1 MGKIKRKTFKKKNI
15 KNLDELRESIIDIWS
30 KFPICLCEKLCAQFD
45 DKIKYLKEIGGKR
58 INKDLM
64 IKLMKEKNDNN
75 TIFIPL
81 NNDNEWVS
89 VKRDINYRLVYKDK
103 IVKKIKYKFV
113 KQIQKQKNS
122 N

>member
-1 MGKIKRKTFKKKNI
+1 
-15 KNLDELRESIIDIWS
+15 
-30 KFPICLCEKLCAQFD
+30 
-45 DKIKYLKEIGGKR
+45 
-58 INKDLM
+58 
-64 IKLMKEKNDNN
+64 MKEKNDNN

-81 NNDNEWVS
+81 NNDNEQVS

>member
-1 MGKIKRKTFKKKNI
+1 
-15 KNLDELRESIIDIWS
+15 
-30 KFPICLCEKLCAQFD
+30 
-45 DKIKYLKEIGGKR
+45 
-58 INKDLM
+58 M

>member
-1 MGKIKRKTFKKKNI
+1 
-15 KNLDELRESIIDIWS
+15 
-30 KFPICLCEKLCAQFD
+30 
-45 DKIKYLKEIGGKR
+45 
-58 INKDLM
+58 
-64 IKLMKEKNDNN
+64 MKEKNDNN

-89 VKRDINYRLVYKDK
+89 VKRDINYRLVYNDK

-122 N
+122 NQIYFIKKMKNKKGEKTNVKSISKKNSIKLLMKKMK

>member
-1 MGKIKRKTFKKKNI
+1 MNKNNNKEDFSGDPVVKTPCPQSRGVTSSIPGQETKIPHITC
-15 KNLDELRESIIDIWS
+15 W
-30 KFPICLCEKLCAQFD
+30 
-45 DKIKYLKEIGGKR
+45 G
-58 INKDLM
+58 
-64 IKLMKEKNDNN
+64 KNDNN